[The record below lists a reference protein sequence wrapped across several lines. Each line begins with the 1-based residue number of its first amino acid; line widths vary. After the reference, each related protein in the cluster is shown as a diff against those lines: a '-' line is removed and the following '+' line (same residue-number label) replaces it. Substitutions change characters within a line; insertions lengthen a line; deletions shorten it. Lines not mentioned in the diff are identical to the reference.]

1 VHGIIE
7 VTLPPKA
14 PPKGLEIN
22 TAETVKGTN
31 RAAKAKRIAIDFIRV
46 IILLM
51 PISAN
56 LRETVPR
63 GGIPV

>member
-1 VHGIIE
+1 MHGIIE

-14 PPKGLEIN
+14 PPRGLEKN

-31 RAAKAKRIAIDFIRV
+31 RAAEAKRIAIDLIRV
-46 IILLM
+46 IIPLM

-56 LRETVPR
+56 LPETTLRVATLA
-63 GGIPV
+63 